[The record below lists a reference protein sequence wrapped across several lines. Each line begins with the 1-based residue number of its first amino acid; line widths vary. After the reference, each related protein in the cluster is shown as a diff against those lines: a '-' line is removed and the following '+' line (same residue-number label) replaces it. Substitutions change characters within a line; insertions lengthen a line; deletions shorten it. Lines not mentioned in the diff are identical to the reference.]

1 MKLQR
6 KGLYIKSPFVCNFIL
21 GTYFFANNK
30 TKPPYVVAKSD
41 NKQYIAARCR
51 RHGSDLHA
59 SCGESSDLVFRL
71 KQQLNLPWRWTYHM
85 FGQDNNSKKKKK
97 KNVGA
102 QNEVAKKRAVDKVVI
117 PWVKALFRVCYMLQ
131 HKLCSIV

>member
-1 MKLQR
+1 MFGQDNN
-6 KGLYIKSPFVCNFIL
+6 IKKQKKKAGAQNEVAKKRAFD
-21 GTYFFANNK
+21 NNK

-71 KQQLNLPWRWTYHM
+71 KQQLNLP
-85 FGQDNNSKKKKK
+85 
-97 KNVGA
+97 
-102 QNEVAKKRAVDKVVI
+102 
-117 PWVKALFRVCYMLQ
+117 
-131 HKLCSIV
+131 

>member
-1 MKLQR
+1 MFGQDNNIKKKFKKKKKQAPKMKLQR

-85 FGQDNNSKKKKK
+85 FGQDNNSKKKKCRRTK
-97 KNVGA
+97 WSCKEKGC
-102 QNEVAKKRAVDKVVI
+102 
-117 PWVKALFRVCYMLQ
+117 W
-131 HKLCSIV
+131 